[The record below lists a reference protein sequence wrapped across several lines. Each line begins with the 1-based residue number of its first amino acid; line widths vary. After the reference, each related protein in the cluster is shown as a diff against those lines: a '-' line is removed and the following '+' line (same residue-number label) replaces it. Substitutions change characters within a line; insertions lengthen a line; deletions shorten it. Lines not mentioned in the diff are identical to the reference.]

1 MSTAKRNY
9 ILSAILYF
17 RSPNSKNNDADIDTV
32 DNEKL
37 DTSSSKQEKSSK
49 LNTSETKNTS
59 SSVNYE
65 KFQSGKINDSLQKNL
80 LQFTTSPE
88 LSSDINARSK
98 TVTLKAP
105 ETITKTRRNIVS
117 KKIKNEG
124 LTKQDRNKINDLIK
138 NDQAY
143 STAPPI
149 DKDDK
154 IEVGS
159 YTI

>member
-1 MSTAKRNY
+1 M
-9 ILSAILYF
+9 
-17 RSPNSKNNDADIDTV
+17 
-32 DNEKL
+32 

-88 LSSDINARSK
+88 LSSDVNARSK

-105 ETITKTRRNIVS
+105 ETVTKTRRNIVS
-117 KKIKNEG
+117 KKIKNEA

-159 YTI
+159 YHLNSSLLLFDP